1 MTAIVVLGSLN
12 MDLVAVVPRLPGPG
26 ETLLGSRFFTAHGGK
41 GANQAYAAAK
51 LGGHV
56 AMLGRVGSDEYGR
69 EMRANLQA
77 VGCDVTGVEAV
88 DGASGVAMIWV
99 AESGQNSIVV
109 VPGANQRYLPG
120 DLRRDDAR
128 LAEAQFVLLQ
138 LESPAATVL
147 EAARR
152 AKQHGA
158 QVILDP
164 APALPNLPPELF
176 KLVDVLTPNE
186 SEAAHLIGR
195 PAADLKTDE
204 ATSIA
209 RKLQSLGPRTVII
222 KMGSQGCLLA
232 EGRQVRQIPA
242 PSVQVVDTTAA
253 GDIFNAA
260 LAVARTEGASLDS
273 ACEFAVRAAAVSVTR
288 FGAQPSVPSRD
299 EVTGF
304 AAAHRC

>member
-1 MTAIVVLGSLN
+1 MAAIVVVGSLN

-26 ETLLGSRFFTAHGGK
+26 ETLLGSQYFTAHGGK

-51 LGGHV
+51 LGGDV

-69 EMRANLQA
+69 QMRANLQA

-88 DGASGVAMIWV
+88 DGSSGLAMILV

-109 VPGANQRYLPG
+109 VPGANHRLLPG
-120 DLRRDDAR
+120 DLERGDAR
-128 LAEAQFVLLQ
+128 LAQAQIVLLQ
-138 LESPAATVL
+138 LESPAETVL

-152 AKQHGA
+152 AKPHGA

-164 APALPNLPPELF
+164 APALPNPPPDLF
-176 KLVDVLTPNE
+176 KLIDVLTPNE
-186 SEAAHLIGR
+186 SEAAHLLGR
-195 PAADLKTDE
+195 QARDLTTDDAA
-204 ATSIA
+204 SIA
-209 RKLQSLGPRTVII
+209 RKLQSLGPPTVIV

-232 EGRQVRQIPA
+232 EGRKLRQIPA
-242 PSVQVVDTTAA
+242 PSVTVADTTAA
-253 GDIFNAA
+253 GDVFNAA
-260 LAVARTEGASLDS
+260 LAVARAEGASLEK

-288 FGAQPSVPSRD
+288 FGAQPSAPSRD

-304 AAAHRC
+304 RKTLKY